1 MGIWDTINNIE
12 MSKIHSL
19 EQRGKSCI
27 FDETSED
34 SIKVE
39 KEYLA
44 QYKRLSKDIEHAI
57 INSDDYK
64 DGSLNHLEDDSL
76 MWFTKDGECCIYSPR
91 MRSDLRNIDVRGE
104 SEAPMRSLFK
114 KGTQEKECKVA
125 VIGPWY
131 SSDKSFTDQ
140 YKREAKKMAEQ
151 LDGNFVVINDENA
164 DILAISDAIENNELV
179 IFDSHGISL
188 NGTTYICL
196 TSANNIT
203 KEDYLECHAVNGGNW
218 IGVDGTAICNHLKDK
233 TIKCKLLWMAM
244 CEGMKKSGR
253 GGMSIPLK
261 NIGVDVIYGYSQSIS
276 FYGDY
281 LYEECFFNCLR
292 KGATI
297 SEAFEKMT
305 DKFGS
310 HDPAFTTTASAYPI
324 VVSDEDDFPENPDC
338 AQKVKSS
345 LILLK
350 KPKTLLENLKDGVI
364 CKKNYTTKTRK
375 SIFDL
380 YIFNKKIGK
389 ISINRNFSDD
399 SVDDLDGTLV
409 FKENEKWTS

>member
-1 MGIWDTINNIE
+1 
-12 MSKIHSL
+12 
-19 EQRGKSCI
+19 
-27 FDETSED
+27 
-34 SIKVE
+34 
-39 KEYLA
+39 
-44 QYKRLSKDIEHAI
+44 
-57 INSDDYK
+57 
-64 DGSLNHLEDDSL
+64 
-76 MWFTKDGECCIYSPR
+76 
-91 MRSDLRNIDVRGE
+91 
-104 SEAPMRSLFK
+104 
-114 KGTQEKECKVA
+114 
-125 VIGPWY
+125 
-131 SSDKSFTDQ
+131 
-140 YKREAKKMAEQ
+140 
-151 LDGNFVVINDENA
+151 
-164 DILAISDAIENNELV
+164 
-179 IFDSHGISL
+179 
-188 NGTTYICL
+188 
-196 TSANNIT
+196 
-203 KEDYLECHAVNGGNW
+203 
-218 IGVDGTAICNHLKDK
+218 
-233 TIKCKLLWMAM
+233 M

-364 CKKNYTTKTRK
+364 CKKNYTTKTGK